1 METLIPN
8 PMRNG
13 FPRAFYR
20 QVTATESVEL
30 PSRMSVSAYGC
41 TSNGCYTCHYW
52 QGLISKNGRVL
63 ECSELGIRGKLL
75 LLAAGIAIPLVLVG
89 ILDLRNMW
97 RLSRAQLDDSVKQQ
111 VDLASVALER
121 WLDDQKK
128 ALDAIAALAADN
140 DTRAPT
146 IRNNLEN
153 VLRTRPFWLDLRI
166 TNSVGTTM
174 MSQPNR
180 RDVLP
185 TALSDHLVS
194 EMRERG
200 SWAVVSDRTVDEA
213 RPIVVI
219 AVPVQKGGAVIAR
232 IDGAAI
238 NELFNSIELSQQAI
252 ISVLDSDGRVLY
264 RRRGSEAP
272 TEADVSWAPLSSV
285 LTNVRTNVVELTS
298 PIDGIKRVYGMA
310 HVRDTGLVALIG
322 IPSST
327 LYEPARQRLI
337 RYAFIGLVALLLAV
351 IAALVIERSIVG
363 PVRRLRSTAQRLGGG
378 DLKARAAIS
387 EGGEIGD
394 LGSAFNTMA
403 QQIAEREERLTE
415 LDRLKSEF
423 VSNVSHELK
432 TPLTTIKLLSH
443 LLQRNGLP
451 EEERLDYSKSIA
463 IECDRQIDFIGN
475 LLDLSRIES
484 GAYKLCKMRVDVKD
498 LIMSSVN
505 VERYRAES
513 LGLGLTTNVAAALP
527 PLKGDFDAL
536 RRVVRGLVDNAIKY
550 TPEGGHINVSAR
562 QAGDMLEISVKDTG
576 KGIPSADIPH
586 VFEKFY
592 RAGSEMEAGN
602 DSTGA
607 QGTAA
612 SGVGLG
618 LYLAQHVVGQL
629 DGEIVI
635 RSKEGSGT
643 TFSVWLPLW
652 SNDSDAV
659 AIREENS
666 DVKAVVGR

>member
-1 METLIPN
+1 M
-8 PMRNG
+8 
-13 FPRAFYR
+13 
-20 QVTATESVEL
+20 
-30 PSRMSVSAYGC
+30 
-41 TSNGCYTCHYW
+41 
-52 QGLISKNGRVL
+52 
-63 ECSELGIRGKLL
+63 GIRGKLL
-75 LLAAGIAIPLVLVG
+75 LLAAGIAVPLVLVG
-89 ILDLRNMW
+89 VLDLRNMW

-140 DTRAPT
+140 DTRTPT
-146 IRNNLEN
+146 IRDNLEN
-153 VLRTRPFWLDLRI
+153 VLHTRPFWLDLRI

-200 SWAVVSDRTVDEA
+200 SWAVVTDRTVDEA
-213 RPIVVI
+213 RPIVII
-219 AVPVQKGGAVIAR
+219 AVPIPKGGAVIAR

-238 NELFNSIELSQQAI
+238 NELFNSIELSPQVI

-285 LTNVRTNVVELTS
+285 LIDVRTNVVELTS

-322 IPSST
+322 IPSAT

-337 RYAFIGLVALLLAV
+337 RYAFIGLIALLLAV

-378 DLKARAAIS
+378 DLKARAAIR

-432 TPLTTIKLLSH
+432 TPLTTIKVLSH
-443 LLQRNGLP
+443 LLQRSGLA
-451 EEERLDYSKSIA
+451 EDERLDYSKTIA

-484 GAYKLCKMRVDVKD
+484 GAYKLRKTRVDVND
-498 LIMSSVN
+498 LIASSVD
-505 VERYRAES
+505 VERHRAES
-513 LGLGLTTNVAAALP
+513 HGLRLTTNVAPGLV
-527 PLKGDFDAL
+527 PLRGDFEAL

-550 TPEGGHINVSAR
+550 TPEGGHINVFAR

-576 KGIPSADIPH
+576 KGISSADIPH

-592 RAGSEMEAGN
+592 RAGSEMESGN
-602 DSTGA
+602 NSTGA

-618 LYLAQHVVGQL
+618 LYLAQHVIGQL
-629 DGEIVI
+629 DGEIVVH
-635 RSKEGSGT
+635 SKEGSGT
-643 TFSVWLPLW
+643 TFSVCLPLW
-652 SNDSDAV
+652 NDDGRAV
-659 AIREENS
+659 ATREEKS